1 MASTPASVKLKTTT
15 TIITTKTPKTDEKL
29 PKKKKAKKKNITFY
43 RCLGYNRIK
52 NSASINNI

>member
-29 PKKKKAKKKNITFY
+29 PKKKD
-43 RCLGYNRIK
+43 
-52 NSASINNI
+52 